1 MEKKIIKLMKE
12 IKMEHCKY
20 FRLKGLMRNPD
31 FNMFVVS
38 FFTVTGFLP
47 FYVLYLLSK
56 KDCYGQEIIKALADA
71 VNNTWIP
78 NPGIIYP
85 LLRDFKKGG
94 FIIGKWDTK
103 GKHPKY
109 IYHLTDKGMEEYKK
123 MHEIMK
129 IKVAESKKMIEEIEK
144 EVFSNG

>member
-56 KDCYGQEIIKALADA
+56 KDYYGQEIIKTLADT
-71 VNNTWIP
+71 VNKER
-78 NPGIIYP
+78 
-85 LLRDFKKGG
+85 LLWSRDYKD
-94 FIIGKWDTK
+94 ISRYGKQYLD
-103 GKHPKY
+103 
-109 IYHLTDKGMEEYKK
+109 
-123 MHEIMK
+123 
-129 IKVAESKKMIEEIEK
+129 S
-144 EVFSNG
+144 